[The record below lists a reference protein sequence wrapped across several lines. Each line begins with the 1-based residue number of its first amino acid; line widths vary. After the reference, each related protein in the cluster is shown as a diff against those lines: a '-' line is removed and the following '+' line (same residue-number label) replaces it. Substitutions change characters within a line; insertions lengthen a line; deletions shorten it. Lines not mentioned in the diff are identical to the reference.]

1 MVSRAAPRST
11 PDREELSN
19 VMKKTQSKKAS
30 SSSTQI
36 EESIKLFG
44 QAKAAIGTVQ
54 RLLPL
59 ERMRTAKI
67 RRGGRAVVPMI
78 AAVAKNY
85 GIVAPTLDGDALNAK
100 LSNVQSLDPLLNAAS
115 EAHETIADA
124 HFNASNDLWTSART
138 LYGQLKKVAETN
150 ASVATELK
158 PVTEWFRQQR
168 SAKAAPAAASTTP
181 TTAPANAS
189 APAPAAAPAAASP
202 ANASASAVA
211 PAVVA
216 PTGH

>member
-1 MVSRAAPRST
+1 
-11 PDREELSN
+11 
-19 VMKKTQSKKAS
+19 MKKTQSKKAS

-44 QAKAAIGTVQ
+44 QAKTAIGTVQ
-54 RLLPL
+54 RLLPM

-85 GIVAPTLDGDALNAK
+85 GIVAPTLDGDALN
-100 LSNVQSLDPLLNAAS
+100 
-115 EAHETIADA
+115 ETIADA

-158 PVTEWFRQQR
+158 PVTEWFRRQR
-168 SAKAAPAAASTTP
+168 TAKAAPSAASTTP